1 MHYDAKVITR
11 LKKIEGQLRAIRRM
25 MEEERDCK
33 EVVTQLSA
41 VRSGVDRTIGVVVS
55 DNLLECITKAEGDDV
70 QVNELVQQAMNLV
83 IKSR

>member
-1 MHYDAKVITR
+1 MHYDDKVITR
-11 LKKIEGQLRAIRRM
+11 LKKVEGQVRAIRRM
-25 MEEERDCK
+25 MEEQRDCK

-41 VRSGVDRTIGVVVS
+41 VRSGVDRTIGVVVT
-55 DNLLECITKAEGDDV
+55 DNLLECIAKAEGDDV

>member
-1 MHYDAKVITR
+1 MHYDDKVITR
-11 LKKIEGQLRAIRRM
+11 LKKVEGQVRAIRRM
-25 MEEERDCK
+25 MEEHRDCK

-41 VRSGVDRTIGVVVS
+41 VRSGVDRTIGVVVT
-55 DNLLECITKAEGDDV
+55 DNLLECIAKAEGDDV